1 LCMGSSS
8 SSSMS
13 PRGHLPFPFVVEYCM
28 VKVEGP
34 VTVSAA
40 MLDWVRP
47 GIACLL
53 MAVHGR
59 IWSCL
64 SIN

>member
-1 LCMGSSS
+1 LCMGSPL
-8 SSSMS
+8 SSSMLL
-13 PRGHLPFPFVVEYCM
+13 RGHLPFPFIIESCM

-34 VTVSAA
+34 VMASAA
-40 MLDWVRP
+40 MLDWARP
-47 GIACLL
+47 RIGCLL
-53 MAVHGR
+53 MAAHGR